1 MVEKL
6 FITGKLAYP
15 ALKKTLHSLGLNF
28 EYEIIKMPITVAALM
43 DSDFIIKHLKKEAE
57 KHLKSEQKI
66 DIIIPGRSR
75 AELSKIR
82 NEIKRDNLKF
92 LQGPDEIM
100 DLAEY
105 FGKSK
110 IEIDFYKK
118 SRKHKILAE
127 INEASLMKKEEIV
140 KKAEYYHNSGAD
152 IIDLGCVNGRE
163 FNHLEE
169 VIYLLKEKGYQ
180 LSIDTFDQNE
190 VIRAAE
196 AGIDYLLSINSHN
209 ISVVNSEISYLPV
222 IIPDPESGTLDSLLA
237 NINQVEKRGVNNYII
252 DPILDPINFG
262 FSDSLFRYLKLSQNK
277 DINKAMMMG
286 VGNLI
291 ELSDCDSIGLN
302 FIAAAFAVELDIE
315 YLLTTEAS
323 FKTKGAVREL
333 DLALKI
339 ISYAGSNNS
348 LPNNISDLLLNIKD
362 RKNQNFDN
370 EEIKELA
377 ASITDSNYRILNDG
391 KNINI
396 FNGTEYYQGTN
407 IDLLFSNLSAVNQL
421 SHAFYLGKE
430 LQKAY
435 TAINLAKNYRQED
448 ELSWGYL
455 NKNFKGEKND
465 NRNSYHNSN

>member
-15 ALKKTLHSLGLNF
+15 ALKKTLGNLELDF
-28 EYEIIKMPITVAALM
+28 EYQIIKMPITVAALM

-57 KHLKSEQKI
+57 KYLTAE
-66 DIIIPGRSR
+66 DELELIIPGRSR

-82 NEIKRDNLKF
+82 NGIKNENLTF

-105 FGKSK
+105 FGKRK
-110 IEIDFYKK
+110 TAVDFYKK

-127 INEASLMKKEEIV
+127 INEAALMQKEEII
-140 KKAEYYHNSGAD
+140 KMADYYHNSGAD

-163 FNHLEE
+163 FPHLEE

-180 LSIDTFDQNE
+180 LSIDTFDENE
-190 VIRAAE
+190 VVRAAE

-209 ISVVNSEISYLPV
+209 ISAVNSDISYLPV

-237 NINQVEKRGVNNYII
+237 NMEQVEKRGVNNYII

-262 FSDSLFRYLKLSQNK
+262 FSDSLFRYLKLSKNK
-277 DINKAMMMG
+277 DINKPLMMG

-291 ELSDCDSIGLN
+291 ELSDCDSTGLN
-302 FIAAAFAVELDIE
+302 FIAAALAVELDIE

-323 FKTKGAVREL
+323 FKTGGAVREL

-339 ISYAGSNNS
+339 ISYAGDNNS

-362 RKNQNFDN
+362 RKNQNFDRT
-370 EEIKELA
+370 EIKELA
-377 ASITDSNYRILNDG
+377 DSITDSNYRILNDG
-391 KNINI
+391 QKINI
-396 FNGTEYYQGTN
+396 FNGFEYYQGTD
-407 IDLLFSNLSAVNQL
+407 IDQLFANLSAVNEL

-435 TAINLAKNYRQED
+435 TALNLVKNYRQED
-448 ELSWGYL
+448 ELNWGYL
-455 NKNFKGEKND
+455 NRNFKGEKND
-465 NRNSYHNSN
+465 NRDSNHNSN